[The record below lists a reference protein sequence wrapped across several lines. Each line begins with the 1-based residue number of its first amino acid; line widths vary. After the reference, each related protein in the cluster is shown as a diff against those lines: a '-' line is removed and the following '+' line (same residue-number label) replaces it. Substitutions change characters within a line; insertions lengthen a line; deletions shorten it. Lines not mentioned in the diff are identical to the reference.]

1 MICPIP
7 LLKSARRAWRPFTSN
22 QDRTECASKITSP
35 SRGDFM
41 VKLKLECSVN
51 IDTLR
56 GQLLYEI
63 QGLYYYNPDVIADI
77 TCIDMEQIGKDKVL
91 VSGVKG
97 LPAPET
103 LKVAIMALGGYQAEF
118 SLYITGLKTKEKA
131 RSFEEMARRIVD
143 TSKFEVL
150 DFQLYGTPK
159 ENPRNQL
166 EATVQL
172 RVFAQ
177 SRDAKNL
184 TAGRF
189 LGPMMS
195 NQLQGYPGLTAN
207 LDYRTAA
214 PKLIT
219 TYFPGLFDRKRMEQV
234 VHFVNQPERTIRVH
248 DDDVIITPRLDLPK
262 QLSAET
268 KDPVPLDRFGP
279 TRRVALG
286 SRVFSRSGDKGANV
300 NVGLFFPAGKDMNQK
315 YDWLRSF
322 LTVQNFRAILADE
335 VSSNVFIDSSGLNSK
350 DLLTRRKSSIIV
362 DLKTADGIRTI
373 RDIIKHVDIVI
384 DPFRPGVLEKLGLGP
399 AELASLNPRLILARM
414 TGFRRDGKY
423 RNMAG
428 HDINYVAVSGVLS
441 MLGPSDGVPS
451 PPMNLLGDFAGG
463 GLVCFLGI
471 VLALLERTTSGRGQ
485 VVEANMVDGSA
496 FIATSPRLNMKTS
509 LWNRDRGTNLLD
521 GGCPYYAVYETKDS
535 RYMAVGALEPQ
546 FFAILVQKLKPYG
559 LQHPPDREDRSSWP
573 ELRNQLAKIFR
584 SQSRAHWESIFDETD
599 ACVTPVLTQQELEAS
614 RYEQRP
620 IVRLDT
626 SPALPN
632 NIPEHD
638 GYKSSPLR
646 AGHGG
651 VQVLSEWL
659 GWKLGVDFDDTDR
672 GIVGHATKSAKL

>member
-1 MICPIP
+1 
-7 LLKSARRAWRPFTSN
+7 
-22 QDRTECASKITSP
+22 
-35 SRGDFM
+35 
-41 VKLKLECSVN
+41 
-51 IDTLR
+51 
-56 GQLLYEI
+56 
-63 QGLYYYNPDVIADI
+63 
-77 TCIDMEQIGKDKVL
+77 
-91 VSGVKG
+91 
-97 LPAPET
+97 
-103 LKVAIMALGGYQAEF
+103 
-118 SLYITGLKTKEKA
+118 
-131 RSFEEMARRIVD
+131 MARKPPLDGTR
-143 TSKFEVL
+143 VL
-150 DFQLYGTPK
+150 EFAGLAPGPFAGLLCSDWG
-159 ENPRNQL
+159 
-166 EATVQL
+166 ATVL
-172 RVFAQ
+172 RV
-177 SRDAKNL
+177 
-184 TAGRF
+184 
-189 LGPMMS
+189 
-195 NQLQGYPGLTAN
+195 
-207 LDYRTAA
+207 
-214 PKLIT
+214 
-219 TYFPGLFDRKRMEQV
+219 DR
-234 VHFVNQPERTIRVH
+234 
-248 DDDVIITPRLDLPK
+248 
-262 QLSAET
+262 
-268 KDPVPLDRFGP
+268 P
-279 TRRVALG
+279 T
-286 SRVFSRSGDKGANV
+286 
-300 NVGLFFPAGKDMNQK
+300 
-315 YDWLRSF
+315 
-322 LTVQNFRAILADE
+322 
-335 VSSNVFIDSSGLNSK
+335 SSSSGLNSK

-373 RDIIKHVDIVI
+373 RDIIKHVDVVI

>member
-1 MICPIP
+1 MVQSSPRRPVLVGNVTGSTGDRLDGLRSMLQGPTKLDVIVGDWLSEANLSSRSLQLHRGEGEGFEPGFLHSLRIAIDDYLTYENSNLRIAVNAGGLNPKALATKVQELLSQKGSNKQVTYVTGDNLLPVIDTIDIDP
-7 LLKSARRAWRPFTSN
+7 L
-22 QDRTECASKITSP
+22 
-35 SRGDFM
+35 SRSTGDFTTWRAKHPEIIQANAYTGCWGIVSAFREGADIVICGRCTDASTVM
-41 VKLKLECSVN
+41 AAAAWWHGWGVNDFDLLAGSLAAGHLIECGCYATGGNYGNFESLQPNYHDLSYPIAEISSKGLATIHKQPGQNGVVN

-77 TCIDMEQIGKDKVL
+77 TCINMEQIGKDKVL

-118 SLYITGLKTKEKA
+118 SLYITGLKAKEKA

-159 ENPRNQL
+159 ENSRNQL

-177 SRDAKNL
+177 SRDAKTL

-219 TYFPGLFDRKRMEQV
+219 TYFPGLFDRKRIEQV

-300 NVGLFFPAGKDMNQK
+300 NVGLFFPVGRDMNQK

-335 VSSNVFIDSSGLNSK
+335 VSSNVFIDRCEFPQIQAVNFVIHGHLGSGVSSTSNIDALGKNLAEYIK
-350 DLLTRRKSSIIV
+350 ARHV
-362 DLKTADGIRTI
+362 DLPE
-373 RDIIKHVDIVI
+373 V
-384 DPFRPGVLEKLGLGP
+384 FCE
-399 AELASLNPRLILARM
+399 E
-414 TGFRRDGKY
+414 
-423 RNMAG
+423 
-428 HDINYVAVSGVLS
+428 
-441 MLGPSDGVPS
+441 
-451 PPMNLLGDFAGG
+451 
-463 GLVCFLGI
+463 
-471 VLALLERTTSGRGQ
+471 
-485 VVEANMVDGSA
+485 
-496 FIATSPRLNMKTS
+496 
-509 LWNRDRGTNLLD
+509 
-521 GGCPYYAVYETKDS
+521 
-535 RYMAVGALEPQ
+535 
-546 FFAILVQKLKPYG
+546 
-559 LQHPPDREDRSSWP
+559 SS
-573 ELRNQLAKIFR
+573 QL
-584 SQSRAHWESIFDETD
+584 
-599 ACVTPVLTQQELEAS
+599 
-614 RYEQRP
+614 
-620 IVRLDT
+620 
-626 SPALPN
+626 
-632 NIPEHD
+632 
-638 GYKSSPLR
+638 
-646 AGHGG
+646 
-651 VQVLSEWL
+651 
-659 GWKLGVDFDDTDR
+659 
-672 GIVGHATKSAKL
+672 